1 MTCSPYIETVTLYN
15 DVKFGSSFSK
25 LTIVNNNI
33 RFKMNVTSMNV
44 TINLDDKDAS
54 VKRSVY
60 FYIQFIRKSE
70 H

>member
-25 LTIVNNNI
+25 LTIVDNNI
-33 RFKMNVTSMNV
+33 RFKMNV

-54 VKRSVY
+54 VKRSVF